1 MLFCQDIGALWKTLL
16 IVCYVIWKHKSLR
29 ICFGLIFIVLKSD
42 TCLTRIIV
50 TPAEEIKLSSNLI
63 LYDDKTENLVEK
75 RNMPSVV
82 LASKIPTKSSS
93 ANNIYNLGMINYIL
107 WLWNL

>member
-16 IVCYVIWKHKSLR
+16 IVCYVIWKHKSPR
-29 ICFGLIFIVLKSD
+29 ICFGLIFVLKSD